1 VRVLED
7 ITKSKT
13 QRRTL
18 RSIVACFAVLALS
31 TGLDLW
37 SKDWALD
44 RLSRAA
50 SVAPGPVCEANDQD
64 LVYFQR
70 IQRPPLVLIDGYL
83 ELRYAENCGAAFG
96 VLHGASRWL
105 RLLVFAPAAI
115 AATLGLLWLYFRG
128 YGGRLFAIS
137 VPLIASGALGNLV
150 DRFRLG
156 YVVDFIRFHV
166 RDAFV
171 WPTFNIADCT
181 ITVGVALLVIEG
193 FAAPKPSAPAP
204 TRRVDA
210 PQPGRG

>member
-1 VRVLED
+1 VFEAIV
-7 ITKSKT
+7 KST
-13 QRRTL
+13 TPRRSL
-18 RSIVACFAVLALS
+18 GSLLACLAVLALS
-31 TGLDLW
+31 TGVDLG
-37 SKDWALD
+37 SKNWALD

-50 SVAPGPVCEANDQD
+50 SVSPGPVCEANDD
-64 LVYFQR
+64 GLVYFQR
-70 IQRPPLVLIDGYL
+70 IQLPPLVLVDDYL

-105 RLLVFAPAAI
+105 RLALFAPAAL
-115 AATLGLLWLYFRG
+115 AATLGLLWFYLRG

-137 VPLIASGALGNLV
+137 VPLIASGAIGNLV

-156 YVVDFIRFHV
+156 YVVDFIRFHI

-193 FAAPKPSAPAP
+193 FTAPKPSA
-204 TRRVDA
+204 VEN
-210 PQPGRG
+210 PQRASN